1 MPRVD
6 CRPVRAR
13 AARGLLVLCA
23 MFVLS
28 AHAAGPALEISPYA
42 SIDHSPLGILY
53 GVPALGEARVLAAG
67 DAQAELAFAAASHFE
82 FASTPTEDVL
92 FDGETRRVA
101 LRLRRGL
108 AAGYEWTLELP
119 WISRSGGEL
128 DGFIVNW
135 HDFFGLP
142 QGGREASPRD
152 RLLFTYRR
160 DGIERVRLS
169 EHASGAGDVRVGLGK
184 SLSADAARPV
194 ALRAELKLPTGSS
207 AKLTGSGAA
216 DFALWVSAASP
227 LLGADDWIAYGGAGL
242 ARLGDGD
249 VLPEMQR
256 RNIPFA
262 SLGIGWRALPA
273 LAFKVQVDAHRAF
286 FGHSELAPLGRSAAQ
301 LALGGSLRL
310 GSESEI
316 EFVVLEDLAVGT
328 VPDVTLRAAV
338 KSRF

>member
-1 MPRVD
+1 ML
-6 CRPVRAR
+6 
-13 AARGLLVLCA
+13 AASIC
-23 MFVLS
+23 
-28 AHAAGPALEISPYA
+28 AAGQPVEISPYA
-42 SIDHSPLGILY
+42 SVDHSPLGILY
-53 GVPALGEARVLAAG
+53 GVPALGDARVLASD
-67 DAQAELAFAAASHFE
+67 DAQAELSFAVASHFE
-82 FASTPTEDVL
+82 FANTPTEDVL

-101 LRLRRGL
+101 LRLRRGF

-119 WISRSGGEL
+119 WIARSGGEL

-135 HDFFGLP
+135 HDFFGMP

-160 DGIERVRLS
+160 DGVERVRLS
-169 EHASGAGDVRVGLGK
+169 EPASGVGDLRVGLGK
-184 SLSADAARPV
+184 SLSTDTARPL

-227 LLGADDWIAYGGAGL
+227 VFGSGDWIVYGGAGL
-242 ARLGDGD
+242 ARLGAGD
-249 VLPEMQR
+249 VLPELQR

-262 SLGIGWRALPA
+262 NLGLGWRALPA

-286 FGHSELAPLGRSAAQ
+286 YGHSELAPIGRSAAQ
-301 LALGGSLRL
+301 LAMGGSLRL
-310 GSESEI
+310 GRESEF